1 MAYYHRVISE
11 KSGYDLNEYNNVR
24 DILYNTDVIISS
36 VKSIV
41 YSPVGRLIYIYIIK
55 KKNIV

>member
-41 YSPVGRLIYIYIIK
+41 YSPVGRLIYIYII
-55 KKNIV
+55 